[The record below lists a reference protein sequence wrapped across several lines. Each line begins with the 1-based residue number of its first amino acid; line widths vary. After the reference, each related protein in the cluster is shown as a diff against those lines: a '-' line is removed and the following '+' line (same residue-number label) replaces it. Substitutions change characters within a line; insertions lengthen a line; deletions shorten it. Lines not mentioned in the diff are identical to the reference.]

1 MISGRYQI
9 DSYKWHVFISMI
21 FRGTG
26 ICALGLSLGL
36 AVFNTAHLPIQTL
49 IATSTGL
56 LLLIFPIAPAGF
68 LLAYL
73 VGLPFLDALIPFFT
87 TELSGLR
94 FGPQILFRGGLIVL
108 LVYYWLVNHRNPLAF
123 RPAFPMILLLLL
135 LGFSTLASGIR
146 TQLGLITLAKHAY
159 WMLLL
164 LTVADMVSQGNMKLE
179 TIYRFVII
187 STLFLMVVVV
197 TAPFIGIDRG
207 SNYGVGDARG
217 PYGSHSLA
225 LCLCLGFIVALA
237 ICPIQKNWFF
247 LSILLLFCVAAA
259 ISIARTYAR
268 TGYLSFFTSLLVFT
282 LFVWRY
288 GKREII
294 LRRYR
299 ALLSLIFI
307 VIIGTFCVYSLTH
320 AEAFKERNR
329 DLSSIKTAGSGRT
342 MLYRKAL
349 EKYSDSSVYKQALG
363 RGLGDMYF
371 LMRSELQVPHNDY
384 LVILLAGGLVGLAL
398 HFWLLVG
405 LWRQIK
411 LTARITY
418 LPLIIAGS
426 AMAMFVVGTMTNPVI
441 GYMSVMTY
449 FSFLVGGA
457 MGHYA
462 RVDQIRARQ

>member
-1 MISGRYQI
+1 
-9 DSYKWHVFISMI
+9 
-21 FRGTG
+21 
-26 ICALGLSLGL
+26 
-36 AVFNTAHLPIQTL
+36 
-49 IATSTGL
+49 
-56 LLLIFPIAPAGF
+56 
-68 LLAYL
+68 
-73 VGLPFLDALIPFFT
+73 
-87 TELSGLR
+87 
-94 FGPQILFRGGLIVL
+94 
-108 LVYYWLVNHRNPLAF
+108 
-123 RPAFPMILLLLL
+123 
-135 LGFSTLASGIR
+135 
-146 TQLGLITLAKHAY
+146 
-159 WMLLL
+159 MLLL
-164 LTVADMVSQGNMKLE
+164 PTVADMVAQGNMKLE
-179 TIYRFVII
+179 TIYRCVII

-207 SNYGVGDARG
+207 SFYGIGDARG

-237 ICPIQKNWFF
+237 LCLTQKNRFF

-268 TGYLSFFTSLLVFT
+268 TGYLAFFTSLLVFT

-299 ALLSLIFI
+299 ALLSLFFI
-307 VIIGTFCVYSLTH
+307 VIIGAFCVYSFAH

-329 DLSSIKTAGSGRT
+329 DLSSIETAGSGRT
-342 MLYRKAL
+342 LIYRMAL
-349 EKYSDSSVYKQALG
+349 KKYSDSSVYRQVFG
-363 RGLGDMYF
+363 GGLGDMYF
-371 LMRSELQVPHNDY
+371 FWGSELKVPHNDY
-384 LVILLAGGLVGLAL
+384 LVFLLAGGLVGLAL

-426 AMAMFVVGTMTNPVI
+426 AMTMFVVGTMTNPVI

-457 MGHYA
+457 IGHYA
-462 RVDQIRARQ
+462 RVDQMHARR